1 MTTKQYLSQ
10 VWTLNEEIARVK
22 DDLEDIMSRAMSI
35 TAPTDK
41 EAVQSSG
48 TSDMVADNVAKYV
61 DMERKRLGSLIE
73 KRQYII
79 NQIKSI
85 NQFDYYTILF
95 KRFAKQETL
104 VQIAHEDGKQRS
116 ERHIRRLYKEALTQ
130 FEDIYGTE
138 YRSLSFMAMQQKT
151 LKKTE
156 NVL

>member
-10 VWTLNEEIARVK
+10 VWELNEEIARVK

-48 TSDMVADNVAKYV
+48 TSDMVADNVVRYV
-61 DMERKRLGSLIE
+61 DVERKKLGNLVE

-85 NQFDYYTILF
+85 HNFDYYTILF
-95 KRFAKQETL
+95 KRFAKQETI
-104 VQIAHEDGKQRS
+104 VQIIDEDEKKRT
-116 ERHIRRLYKEALTQ
+116 ERHIRRLYRESLLH

-138 YRSLSFMAMQQKT
+138 YRSVDYTVGINEKNA
-151 LKKTE
+151 KKSR
-156 NVL
+156 